1 MDNKIL
7 IIGAG
12 GQIGTELTEALRQI
26 YGVEQVIASDIRENI
41 ELPNYLRVDVT
52 DRTAL
57 FECIRANGV
66 TQIYHLAA
74 ILSARGEQNPL
85 WAWDINMS
93 GLINVLEAGR
103 ELKLNRVFVPSTIA
117 VFGIEY
123 DRENTGQFAPLI
135 PETVY
140 GISKVA
146 GESWCNYYFK
156 NYGLD
161 VRSVRYPGI
170 IGYKSMPGGG
180 TTDYAVDI
188 YHQAVQG
195 FNFVSFLNKGTIL
208 PMMYMDDAIRAT
220 IELMQAPVEKIKIRT
235 SYNIAGCSFA
245 PEDVTRAI
253 QKFYPHFQTTYAP
266 DFRQA
271 IADLW
276 PKRIDDLRARE
287 DWNWHAKYDLEL
299 MTADMIKHLAI
310 KYQH

>member
-1 MDNKIL
+1 MKDRIL

-12 GQIGTELTEALRQI
+12 GQIGTELTQELRAI
-26 YGVEQVIASDIRENI
+26 YGTADVIASDIRENI
-41 ELPNYLRVDVT
+41 EVENYLRVDVT
-52 DRTAL
+52 DRASL
-57 FECIRANGV
+57 FECIQNNHI

-85 WAWDINMS
+85 WSWDINMS
-93 GLINVLEAGR
+93 GLINVLEVGR
-103 ELKLNRVFVPSTIA
+103 ELKLDRIFVPSTIA

-156 NYGLD
+156 KYGLD

-195 FNFVSFLNKGTIL
+195 LNFVSFLDKGTYL
-208 PMMYMDDAIRAT
+208 PMMYMEDAIRAT
-220 IELMQAPVEKIKIRT
+220 IELMQAPTEKVRIRT

-245 PEDVTRAI
+245 PEEVAEEI
-253 QKFYPHFQTTYAP
+253 KVFFPHFQISYEP
-266 DFRQA
+266 DYRQG

-276 PKRIDDLRARE
+276 PKKIDDTKARE
-287 DWNWHAKYDLEL
+287 DWNWQPKYDLKS
-299 MTADMIKHLAI
+299 MTADMIKHLSI

>member
-57 FECIRANGV
+57 FDCIRANGV

-103 ELKLNRVFVPSTIA
+103 ELKLDRVFVPSTIA

-123 DRENTGQFAPLI
+123 DRENT
-135 PETVY
+135 
-140 GISKVA
+140 
-146 GESWCNYYFK
+146 
-156 NYGLD
+156 
-161 VRSVRYPGI
+161 
-170 IGYKSMPGGG
+170 
-180 TTDYAVDI
+180 
-188 YHQAVQG
+188 
-195 FNFVSFLNKGTIL
+195 
-208 PMMYMDDAIRAT
+208 
-220 IELMQAPVEKIKIRT
+220 
-235 SYNIAGCSFA
+235 
-245 PEDVTRAI
+245 
-253 QKFYPHFQTTYAP
+253 
-266 DFRQA
+266 
-271 IADLW
+271 
-276 PKRIDDLRARE
+276 
-287 DWNWHAKYDLEL
+287 
-299 MTADMIKHLAI
+299 
-310 KYQH
+310 

>member
-1 MDNKIL
+1 MRDKIL

-26 YGVEQVIASDIRENI
+26 YGEEWVIASDIRENLDI
-41 ELPNYLRVDVT
+41 ANYQKVDVT
-52 DRTAL
+52 DKDSL
-57 FECIRANGV
+57 FECIRSHGV

-103 ELKLNRVFVPSTIA
+103 ELKLDRIFVPSTIA

-123 DRENTGQFAPLI
+123 DQENTGQFAPLI

-146 GESWCNYYFK
+146 GESWCNYYYK
-156 NYGLD
+156 KYGLD

-195 FNFVSFLNKGTIL
+195 FNFVSFLNKGTML

-220 IELMQAPVEKIKIRT
+220 IELMQASPEQVKIRT

-245 PEDVTRAI
+245 PEDVTEAI
-253 QKFYPHFQTTYAP
+253 QQYYPHFQTSYSP
-266 DFRQA
+266 DYRQS

-276 PKRIDDLRARE
+276 PKRIDDNRARE
-287 DWNWHAKYDLEL
+287 DWQWQPKYDLKL
-299 MTADMIKHLAI
+299 MTEDMIKHLAV